1 MSAIQIILIVLAVLF
16 CLDLS
21 FWILVIISSWFIN
34 TKKEYHKNSR
44 YHRFLLNEATRRV
57 IKVGRIKVHL
67 TGKEKIPADSR
78 FLLVCNHRSKFDP
91 ITTWYAL
98 KKSDIA
104 FISKPE
110 NFKIFSFGRIIRRCC
125 FLPIDRGN
133 PHKAMKTIIDAIH
146 LLEKNEVSIGIYPE
160 GTRTTTG
167 YMAELKSGSFKIAE
181 KAKVP
186 VVIMTAKNT
195 EKICRNFP
203 FRKTD
208 VWLDILDVIPKE
220 KVMQLSTIEMS
231 EYAEKLMK
239 KNMGEI
245 Q

>member
-1 MSAIQIILIVLAVLF
+1 MTVVKIILLAVAGII
-16 CLDLS
+16 CLDLL
-21 FWILVIISSWFIN
+21 FWILVIISSLFIN
-34 TKKEYHKNSR
+34 PKKEYSKNSR

-57 IKVGRIKVHL
+57 VKVGRIKIHL
-67 TGKEKIPADSR
+67 TGIEKVPSDTR

-98 KKSDIA
+98 KKFNIA

-110 NFKIFSFGRIIRRCC
+110 NFKVFSFGRIIRKCC

-133 PHKAMKTIIDAIH
+133 PHKAMKTILDAIH

-186 VVIMTAKNT
+186 VVIMTAKDT

-208 VWLDILDVIPKE
+208 IYLDILDVIPKE
-220 KVMQLSTIEMS
+220 KVIQMSTIEMS

-239 KNMGEI
+239 KNLGEI